1 MKKYIIYCFCHSGFC
16 CPALFARETE
26 TETTL
31 IDYNTGSI
39 VSILGIEL
47 RERISMKLEFKVKI

>member
-1 MKKYIIYCFCHSGFC
+1 MVRSSGVSGVVRSC
-16 CPALFARETE
+16 VRRDETETETE

-39 VSILGIEL
+39 VSIMG
-47 RERISMKLEFKVKI
+47 VK